1 MRVANTAGIV
11 VIGNEIL
18 SGKVVDANSP
28 YLCQELRLLGVDVQR
43 LVVLPDDVEVIA
55 SHVASFASDFDYVLT
70 TGGVGPTHDDVT
82 IAAVA
87 RGLGRQVVIQPDLY
101 ALLQQHWAERPAAA
115 RDKMA
120 SVPEGT
126 QLLME
131 PSLPI
136 PVLLVGN
143 VYVFPGIPK
152 LFRRLFDD
160 VKERFRESPYHA
172 RYVYVRARESTFAHH
187 LEAVMAAFPD
197 LMLGSYPE
205 VDNPA
210 YRVKLTLESKDPAY
224 LERAREHLLALLP
237 VDIVAD
243 VAALPSRGG
252 NEA

>member
-1 MRVANTAGIV
+1 MGHVAKTTGIV

-28 YLCQELRLLGVDVQR
+28 YLCQELRPLGVDVR
-43 LVVLPDDVEVIA
+43 RVVVLPDEVEVIA
-55 SHVASFASDFDYVLT
+55 EHVAVFASAFDYVLT

-87 RGLGRQVVIQPDLY
+87 RGLGRQVVIHPELS
-101 ALLQQHWAERPAAA
+101 ALLQTHWAERPAAV

-136 PVLLVGN
+136 PVLRVGN

-160 VKERFRESPYHA
+160 VKERFRESPYHV
-172 RYVYVRARESTFAHH
+172 RHVYVRARESSFAHH
-187 LEAVMAAFPD
+187 LEAVMTAFPD

-205 VDNPA
+205 VDNPV

-224 LERAREHLLALLP
+224 LERAHEHLLALLP
-237 VDIVAD
+237 AD
-243 VAALPSRGG
+243 VVVDMV
-252 NEA
+252 

>member
-1 MRVANTAGIV
+1 MGHVAKTTGIV

-28 YLCQELRLLGVDVQR
+28 YLCQELRPLGVDVR
-43 LVVLPDDVEVIA
+43 RIVVLPDEVEVIA
-55 SHVASFASDFDYVLT
+55 EHVAAFASAFDYVLT

-82 IAAVA
+82 IEAVA
-87 RGLGRQVVIQPDLY
+87 RGLGRQVVIHPELS
-101 ALLQQHWAERPAAA
+101 ALLQAPWAERPAAV

-131 PSLPI
+131 ASLPI
-136 PVLLVGN
+136 PVLRVGN

-160 VKERFRESPYHA
+160 IKERFRELPYHT
-172 RYVYVRARESTFAHH
+172 RHVYVRARESTFAHH

-205 VDNPA
+205 VDNPV

-224 LERAREHLLALLP
+224 LERAHEHLLALLP
-237 VDIVAD
+237 AD
-243 VAALPSRGG
+243 VVVDVV
-252 NEA
+252 

>member
-1 MRVANTAGIV
+1 MAKTAGIL

-28 YLCQELRLLGVDVQR
+28 YLCKELRPLGVDTRR

-55 SHVASFASDFDYVLT
+55 EHVSAYAAAFDYVLT

-82 IAAVA
+82 IEGVA
-87 RGLGRQVVIQPDLY
+87 RGLHRQVVIHPALY
-101 ALLQQHWAERPAAA
+101 ALLQEHWAERPTAV

-120 SVPEGT
+120 SVPEST

-172 RYVYVRARESTFAHH
+172 RHVYVRSRESTFAHH
-187 LEAVMAAFPD
+187 LEAVMAAFPA
-197 LMLGSYPE
+197 LLLGSYPE

-224 LERAREHLLALLP
+224 LKRAHEHLLALLP
-237 VDIVAD
+237 AEVVAD
-243 VAALPSRGG
+243 AAVPQSCGG
-252 NEA
+252 EEA

>member
-1 MRVANTAGIV
+1 MGHVAKTTGIV

-28 YLCQELRLLGVDVQR
+28 YLCQELRPLGVDVR
-43 LVVLPDDVEVIA
+43 RIVVLPDEVEVIA
-55 SHVASFASDFDYVLT
+55 KHVAAFASAFDYVLT

-82 IAAVA
+82 IESVA
-87 RGLGRQVVIQPDLY
+87 RGLGRQVVIHPELS
-101 ALLQQHWAERPAAA
+101 ALLQAHWAERPAAV

-131 PSLPI
+131 ASLPI
-136 PVLLVGN
+136 PVLRVGN

-160 VKERFRESPYHA
+160 VKERFRESPYHT
-172 RYVYVRARESTFAHH
+172 RHVYVRARESTFAHH

-205 VDNPA
+205 VDNPV

-224 LERAREHLLALLP
+224 LERAHEHLLALLP
-237 VDIVAD
+237 AD
-243 VAALPSRGG
+243 VVVDVV
-252 NEA
+252 

>member
-1 MRVANTAGIV
+1 MAKTAGIL

-18 SGKVVDANSP
+18 SGKIVDANSP
-28 YLCQELRLLGVDVQR
+28 YLCRELRTLGVDVRR
-43 LVVLPDDVEVIA
+43 LAVLPDDVAVIA
-55 SHVASFASDFDYVLT
+55 DHVAAYAAGFDYVLT

-82 IAAVA
+82 VEAVA
-87 RGLGRQVVIQPDLY
+87 RGMARELVIQPDLY
-101 ALLQQHWAERPAAA
+101 ALLQESWAERPAAV

-120 SVPEGT
+120 SVPAGT

-136 PVLLVGN
+136 PVLQVGN

-172 RYVYVRARESTFAHH
+172 RTIYVRARESAIAHH
-187 LEAVMAAFPD
+187 LDAVTAAFPD
-197 LMLGSYPE
+197 LLLGSYPE

-210 YRVKLTLESKDPAY
+210 YRIKLTLESKDAAY
-224 LERAREHLLALLP
+224 LARAHEHLLALLP
-237 VDIVAD
+237 AAVVAPVPAPPRREGD
-243 VAALPSRGG
+243 
-252 NEA
+252 EA

>member
-1 MRVANTAGIV
+1 MAKTAGIV

-28 YLCQELRLLGVDVQR
+28 YLCQELRPLGVDVR
-43 LVVLPDDVEVIA
+43 CIVVLSDDVKVIA
-55 SHVASFASDFDYVLT
+55 EHVAAFAAAFDYVLT

-82 IAAVA
+82 IEAVA
-87 RGLGRQVVIQPDLY
+87 RGLGRQVVIHPELS
-101 ALLQQHWAERPAAA
+101 ALLQEHWTERPAAV

-160 VKERFRESPYHA
+160 IKERFRESPYHV
-172 RYVYVRARESTFAHH
+172 RHVYVRARESTFAHH
-187 LEAVMAAFPD
+187 LEAVMTAFPD
-197 LMLGSYPE
+197 LMLGSYPD

-224 LERAREHLLALLP
+224 LKRAHEHLLALLP
-237 VDIVAD
+237 ADVVAD
-243 VAALPSRGG
+243 VVAPQSCGG
-252 NEA
+252 DEA

>member
-1 MRVANTAGIV
+1 MAKTAGIL

-18 SGKVVDANSP
+18 SGKIVDANSP
-28 YLCQELRLLGVDVQR
+28 YLCRELRTLGVDVRR
-43 LVVLPDDVEVIA
+43 LAVLPDDVAVIA
-55 SHVASFASDFDYVLT
+55 DHVAAYAAGFDYVLT

-82 IAAVA
+82 VEAVA
-87 RGLGRQVVIQPDLY
+87 RGMARELVIQPDLY
-101 ALLQQHWAERPAAA
+101 ALLQESWAERPAAV

-120 SVPEGT
+120 SVPAGT

-136 PVLLVGN
+136 PVLQVGN

-172 RYVYVRARESTFAHH
+172 RNVYLRERESAIAHH
-187 LEAVMAAFPD
+187 LDAVTAAFPD
-197 LMLGSYPE
+197 LLLGSYPE

-210 YRVKLTLESKDPAY
+210 YRIKLTLESKDAAY
-224 LERAREHLLALLP
+224 LARAHEHLLALLP
-237 VDIVAD
+237 AAVVAPVPAPPRREGD
-243 VAALPSRGG
+243 
-252 NEA
+252 EA